1 MIKNRGARSLGVIM
15 NKQKIKY
22 IIEEIDTPLARGFDL
37 CIQLLIFYSLI
48 CLTIETLPNLSEGQ
62 LLFFHYNEIA
72 LVAIFTIEFLMRLWV
87 TDDKL
92 KYLRSPYAL
101 IDIAAI
107 LPFYI
112 GLGTDMRAL
121 RALRFIR
128 LIRILKIARYAK
140 SLDRYYKAFHEI
152 KVDLVLFT
160 AVTLL
165 LLYISSVGIYHFEHA
180 AQPEVFKSIFDG
192 MWWSVATLTTVG
204 YGDIYPITMGGKLFT
219 FVILMLGLGAVAVPT
234 GLVATALTNARTSDG
249 DKG

>member
-1 MIKNRGARSLGVIM
+1 M
-15 NKQKIKY
+15 NKQKLKY
-22 IIEEIDTPLARGFDL
+22 IIEEIDTPLARRFDL

-48 CLTIETLPNLSEGQ
+48 CLTIETLPNLPKRQ
-62 LLFFHYNEIA
+62 LAFFHYNEIA

-87 TDDKL
+87 SDDKL